1 MRLSSACFVILL
13 LAPFVARAGTPVA
26 GFDDTSVIAGL
37 NQPTAIPF
45 LPDGRMLVTQKGGA
59 LLRVDSGVATT
70 LATIPVCSGSEMGLL
85 GVAVD
90 PAFATNGFVYLYRTL
105 NTGTCNSSTGRF
117 NQVVRVTVSGNTA
130 GSLTVLLTGIQ
141 TDGGNHDGGVLRIGP
156 DGKLYV
162 GAGDSGIGD
171 NVGGPG
177 SSTNPYAQSLASLN
191 GKILR
196 INLDGTIPA
205 DNPFVGMAGD
215 QGAIWA
221 YGFRNPFRF
230 SFDDATGTLWIGDV
244 GDLTVEEID
253 LGVAGGN
260 YSWPRCEGNLQGPPG
275 SPQPCVYGTDVAP
288 IFTYPHG
295 GGSSLG
301 TCVIGGAFAG
311 AAFGAMAGDYV
322 FGDCTSSDV
331 YLATPNGTRDNITG
345 TPMLISSSAGTPSDF
360 VPGPD
365 GAIYYTA
372 EGAGEVRRLAVTGA
386 VTTTTTTT
394 TTLPGSGALLS
405 GKSLKLTDSVD
416 TTHRSL
422 KVSSTDTT
430 IDIAS
435 PGSADDPTLNDG
447 SLRVRSS
454 TGGFDSTYPLP
465 AAGWSYIGDPTA
477 PKGYRF
483 KNATGPITKALL
495 KAGRRLKVSGKGSG
509 LLHSLASN
517 PDPVDVVLTT
527 GTKKYCMSFGGTPTP
542 TFVAGRRYSAKN
554 ASAPGACPP

>member
-13 LAPFVARAGTPVA
+13 LAPFAARAGTPVA
-26 GFDDTSVIAGL
+26 GFDDTSVIASL
-37 NQPTAIPF
+37 NQPTAIAF

-70 LATIPVCSGSEMGLL
+70 LTTIPVCSGSEMGLL

-105 NTGTCNSSTGRF
+105 NTGSCTSSTGRF

-141 TDGGNHDGGVLRIGP
+141 TDNGNHDGGVLRIGP
-156 DGKLYV
+156 DGKLYI
-162 GAGDSGIGD
+162 GAGDSGVGD

-177 SSTNPYAQSLASLN
+177 SSTNPYAQSLSSLN
-191 GKILR
+191 GKVLR
-196 INLDGTIPA
+196 INLDGSIPA
-205 DNPFVGMAGD
+205 DNPFVSTAGA

-230 SFDDATGTLWIGDV
+230 SFDDMTGTLWIADV

-260 YSWPRCEGNLQGPPG
+260 YSWPRCEGDLQGPPS

-288 IFTYPHG
+288 IFTYPHS

-301 TCVIGGAFAG
+301 TCVIGGAFGG

-331 YLATPNGTRDNITG
+331 YLAMPNGTRDDIAG
-345 TPMLISSSAGTPSDF
+345 TPTLISSSAGTPSDF

-394 TTLPGSGALLS
+394 TTLPGGGALLS
-405 GKSLKLTDSVD
+405 GRSLKLTDNVD
-416 TTHRSL
+416 PTRRSL
-422 KVSSTDTT
+422 KTISTDAT
-430 IDIAS
+430 IDVAS
-435 PGSADDPTLNDG
+435 AGSTDDPTLHDG

-454 TGGFDSTYPLP
+454 TGSFDSTYPLP
-465 AAGWSYIGDPTA
+465 AAGWSYIGDPA
-477 PKGYRF
+477 AAKGYRF
-483 KNATGPITKALL
+483 KSTSGPITKALL
-495 KAGRRLKVSGKGSG
+495 KGGRRLKVSGKGSG
-509 LLHSLASN
+509 LLYSLATN
-517 PDPVDVVLTT
+517 PNPVDVVLTT
-527 GTKKYCMSFGGTPTP
+527 GTKQFCMSFGGTV
-542 TFVAGRRYSAKN
+542 TFTAGRRYSAKN
-554 ASAPGACPP
+554 SSMPGPCPP